1 MLESAK
7 DASVAAMADA
17 LVERKTL
24 TLKGTQR
31 YSHLST
37 KSLSEAANSAS
48 IAIQRGMQAVAA

>member
-1 MLESAK
+1 M
-7 DASVAAMADA
+7 AAMADA